1 MMSDLLSQ
9 DEIDALLH
17 GVDSGVIETEEA
29 PLEPGVAR
37 SYDFASQDR
46 IVRGRLPTLEMI
58 NERFIRTWRIG
69 LFNLLR
75 RSADLSV
82 RGIETI
88 KFGEYM
94 HSLYV
99 PTNLN
104 LIKLK
109 PLRGTGLIVFEPKL
123 VYTVV
128 DNFFGGDGRYPAK
141 IEGREFTP
149 TEMRVIH
156 LLLKQTFADLVEA
169 WAPVMNVEFE
179 YLNSEVNPHFANI
192 VSPREY
198 VVVSRFHVELD
209 GGGGEIHVT
218 LPYSMLEPIRELLD
232 AGMQSDRVDNDGSWK
247 FSLQEQL
254 RSAEVTLSSVLV
266 EKRISLR
273 ELTRLKVGD
282 ILPIELPK
290 TVPLCVEHVPVF
302 VGEFG
307 TSNGNNAVKIISD
320 RPPGARPDSA
330 PFSADTSAL
339 APPAPGTPAP
349 SQPVAPPEAH
359 A

>member
-17 GVDSGVIETEEA
+17 GVDSGAIETEE
-29 PLEPGVAR
+29 PPPEPGVAR
-37 SYDFASQDR
+37 SYDFSSQDR

-82 RGIETI
+82 RGIEMI
-88 KFGEYM
+88 KFSEYL

-104 LIKLK
+104 LIRLK
-109 PLRGTGLIVFEPKL
+109 PLRGVGLVVFEPKL

-141 IEGREFTP
+141 IEGREFTA
-149 TEMRVIH
+149 TEMRVIQ
-156 LLLKQTFADLVEA
+156 LLLKQTFTDLVDA
-169 WAPVMNVEFE
+169 WAPVMNVDFE
-179 YLNSEVNPHFANI
+179 YINSEVNPHFANI

-209 GGGGEIHVT
+209 GGGGELHIT

-232 AGMQSDRVDNDGSWK
+232 AGIQSDRVHEDDTFRESVND
-247 FSLQEQL
+247 LL
-254 RSAEVTLSSVLV
+254 REAEVTLSSVLA

-273 ELTRLKVGD
+273 QLTNLKIGD
-282 ILPIELPK
+282 ILPIDLPK
-290 TVPLCVEHVPVF
+290 NIPVCVEQVPVF
-302 VGEFG
+302 TGEFG
-307 TSNGNNAVKIISD
+307 ISNGNNAVKIIANH
-320 RPPGARPDSA
+320 PPGTR
-330 PFSADTSAL
+330 F
-339 APPAPGTPAP
+339 TPA
-349 SQPVAPPEAH
+349 SQPQAAH
-359 A
+359 AAAAPQETQA

>member
-17 GVDSGVIETEEA
+17 GVDSGAIETEEA
-29 PLEPGVAR
+29 PAEPGVAR
-37 SYDFASQDR
+37 TYDFASQDR

-82 RGIETI
+82 RGIEMI
-88 KFGEYM
+88 KFSEYL

-104 LIKLK
+104 LIRLK
-109 PLRGTGLIVFEPKL
+109 PLRGVGLIVFEPKL

-141 IEGREFTP
+141 IEGREFTA
-149 TEMRVIH
+149 TEMRVIT
-156 LLLKQTFADLVEA
+156 LLLKQTFADLVDA
-169 WAPVMNVEFE
+169 WAPVMNVDFE
-179 YLNSEVNPHFANI
+179 YINSEVNPHFANI

-209 GGGGEIHVT
+209 GGGGELHVT

-232 AGMQSDRVDNDGSWK
+232 AGIQSDRVHDDDTFRDSVND
-247 FSLQEQL
+247 LL
-254 RSAEVTLSSVLV
+254 RGAEVTLSSVLT

-273 ELTRLKVGD
+273 QLTGLKIGD
-282 ILPIELPK
+282 ILPIDLPK
-290 TVPLCVEHVPVF
+290 TVPVCVEQIPVF
-302 VGEFG
+302 TGEFG
-307 TSNGNNAVKIISD
+307 TSNGNNAVKIIATH
-320 RPPGARPDSA
+320 PPGARFKPS
-330 PFSADTSAL
+330 PTSA
-339 APPAPGTPAP
+339 AVDAAA
-349 SQPVAPPEAH
+349 SQESH

>member
-1 MMSDLLSQ
+1 MSDLLSQ

-17 GVDSGVIETEEA
+17 GVDSGAIETED
-29 PLEPGVAR
+29 PPPEPGVAR

-82 RGIETI
+82 RGIEMI
-88 KFGEYM
+88 KFGDYL

-109 PLRGTGLIVFEPKL
+109 PLRGVGLIVFEPKL

-156 LLLKQTFADLVEA
+156 LLLKQTFADLVDA
-169 WAPVMNVEFE
+169 WAPVMNVDFE
-179 YLNSEVNPHFANI
+179 YINSEVNPHFANI

-209 GGGGEIHVT
+209 GGGGEIHIT

-247 FSLQEQL
+247 LSLQEQL
-254 RSAEVTLSSVLV
+254 RTAEVTLSSVLA
-266 EKRISLR
+266 EKRINLR
-273 ELTRLKVGD
+273 ELTRLKIGD
-282 ILPIELPK
+282 ILPIDLPK
-290 TVPLCVEHVPVF
+290 QVPLCVERVPVF
-302 VGEFG
+302 TGEFG
-307 TSNGNNAVKIISD
+307 IRNGSNAVKIVANHPPGTRVAPAVPAALAAPAD
-320 RPPGARPDSA
+320 RPLPAAGLPSNLPVVFQDSA
-330 PFSADTSAL
+330 S
-339 APPAPGTPAP
+339 
-349 SQPVAPPEAH
+349 
-359 A
+359 